1 MRGCG
6 IGVSNIIF
14 QGDFLKTVKNLPE
27 KWYNSNNE
35 RTVVGAEFS
44 AKALVEKC
52 GNVGMTYVARG
63 AVMPLMFR
71 PPKGGLEGLSLST
84 V

>member
-52 GNVGMTYVARG
+52 GNVGMPYVERG
-63 AVMPLMFR
+63 VVMPLMFR
-71 PPKGGLEGLSLST
+71 LPKGGWEGLSLST

>member
-1 MRGCG
+1 MWRNRRGQTLLFED
-6 IGVSNIIF
+6 V
-14 QGDFLKTVKNLPE
+14 FLKVVENLLE
-27 KWYNSNNE
+27 KRYNLSNE

-52 GNVGMTYVARG
+52 GNVGMTCVARG

-71 PPKGGLEGLSLST
+71 PPKGGREGLSLST

>member
-14 QGDFLKTVKNLPE
+14 KGDFLKTVKNLPE
-27 KWYNSNNE
+27 KWYNSSNE

-44 AKALVEKC
+44 AKALVEKKWQRR
-52 GNVGMTYVARG
+52 VERG

-71 PPKGGLEGLSLST
+71 PPKGGREGLSLST

>member
-1 MRGCG
+1 MWRNRR
-6 IGVSNIIF
+6 VRPNFFKDIF
-14 QGDFLKTVKNLPE
+14 SKAVEKLLEKRYNL
-27 KWYNSNNE
+27 SNE

-52 GNVGMTYVARG
+52 GNVGMPYVERG
-63 AVMPLMFR
+63 VVMPLMFR
-71 PPKGGLEGLSLST
+71 LPKGGWEGLSLLT